1 MQYRNLGKTG
11 VKVSEMALGGWIN
24 FEAKIGEDEAKQI
37 VRYAYEHGVN
47 FYDLAD
53 VYGNGKAE
61 QFMGAILRE
70 FPRHT
75 LLVSTKVFWPMS
87 DDPNDRGLSRKH
99 IMESIDRSL
108 KNLGMDY
115 VDIYFCHRA
124 DEETPILETARAMD
138 DLIHQGKVLY
148 WGTSMWEPEQVREA
162 HAVCAKHHLY
172 PPMIEQPVY
181 SMLARDQVETKIAP
195 VAQELGMGI
204 TSYSP
209 LAYGMLSG
217 KYDDGIP
224 EGSRFDTEEWS
235 QDRFFNDE
243 NVERVKRLRTI
254 AHDNGLTRSQLA
266 LAWALQNPAISSL
279 ITGATKHQQ
288 IEDNLQAAGKTLD
301 AETMQHIDMALE

>member
-11 VKVSEMALGGWIN
+11 IKVGEIALGGWIN
-24 FEAKIGEDEAKQI
+24 FEAKIAEDEARQI
-37 VRYAYEHGVN
+37 VRYAYEQGVN

-53 VYGNGKAE
+53 VYGNGRAE
-61 QFMGAILRE
+61 QWMGAMLRE

-75 LLVSTKVFWPMS
+75 LLVSTKVFFPMS

-108 KNLGMDY
+108 QNLGMDY

-124 DEETPILETARAMD
+124 DSETPVLETARAMN
-138 DLIHQGKVLY
+138 DLIRHGKVLY
-148 WGTSMWEPEQVREA
+148 WGTSMWEPERMREA
-162 HAVCAKHHLY
+162 YAVCEKHNLI
-172 PPMIEQPVY
+172 PPAVDQPVY
-181 SMLARDQVETKIAP
+181 SLLAREHVEHEIGRL
-195 VAQELGMGI
+195 AQELGFGL

-235 QDRFFNDE
+235 Q
-243 NVERVKRLRTI
+243 
-254 AHDNGLTRSQLA
+254 
-266 LAWALQNPAISSL
+266 
-279 ITGATKHQQ
+279 
-288 IEDNLQAAGKTLD
+288 
-301 AETMQHIDMALE
+301 